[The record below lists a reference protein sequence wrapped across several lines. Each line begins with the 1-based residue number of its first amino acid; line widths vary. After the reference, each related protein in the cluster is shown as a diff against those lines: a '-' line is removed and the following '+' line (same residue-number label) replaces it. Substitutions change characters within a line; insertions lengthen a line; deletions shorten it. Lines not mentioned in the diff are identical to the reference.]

1 MIKRST
7 LIWMSIAVV
16 AGVGLFTL
24 KYDVS
29 ESEELLAKLRLETN
43 THNQEIHVLKAEWAY
58 LNRPDRLDKL
68 GRRFLVLEPT
78 LATQTIAIEDIPFRP
93 RPNPGLNP
101 GNTVPPAAD
110 RDPPQKLTFLRVP

>member
-1 MIKRST
+1 
-7 LIWMSIAVV
+7 MSMAVV

-29 ESEELLAKLRLETN
+29 ESEELLATLRLETN
-43 THNQEIHVLKAEWAY
+43 TYNQEIHILKAEWAY

-78 LATQTIAIEDIPFRP
+78 LANQTIAIEDIPFRP
-93 RPNPGLNP
+93 RPNLGLNP

-110 RDPPQKLTFLRVP
+110 RDPPPKLTFLRVP